1 MSAPRLWIKVCGVRT
16 VEAVEAAVETGAD
29 AVGLVFHEA
38 SPRNL
43 ALDAARELATAVPSS
58 VATVAVFRHPTQ
70 ALLEA
75 VLVAVRPDWVQTDVE
90 DLARLRVPD
99 TQRVLP
105 VYRTGARLA
114 PDDVRG
120 RRFLVESARSG
131 VGERADW
138 DVAATLA
145 PVGELVLAG
154 GLDAGNVG
162 EAIAAVRPFGV
173 DVSSGVE
180 RERGV
185 KDPALIRA
193 FVSTARKM
201 GTFLIN
207 DAHTKACK

>member
-1 MSAPRLWIKVCGVRT
+1 MTEARLWIKVCGLRT
-16 VEAVEAAVETGAD
+16 VEAVEAAVEAGAD

-43 ALDAARELATAVPSS
+43 ALDAARALATAVPSS

-75 VLVAVRPDWVQTDVE
+75 VLEAVRPDWVQTDAE
-90 DLARLRVPD
+90 DLAQLRVPD

-105 VYRTGARLA
+105 VYRTGAGLA
-114 PDDVRG
+114 RPDIHA
-120 RRFLVESARSG
+120 RRFLVESASSG
-131 VGERADW
+131 AGKRADW
-138 DVAATLA
+138 PAAATLA
-145 PVGELVLAG
+145 QAGELVLAG
-154 GLDAGNVG
+154 GLDASNVG
-162 EAIAAVRPFGV
+162 EAIATVRPFGV

-180 RERGV
+180 RARGV

-201 GTFLIN
+201 GTLRIN
-207 DAHTKACK
+207 DDRTKAGK